1 MANMWI
7 RPRGGI
13 RQGDS
18 LSPALF
24 VLVTAILCIMLRK
37 QMPQTVPML
46 YADDTLIWIPGN
58 LREIGQE
65 LRTLKQAMAQYAK
78 SRGQE
83 MHQGK
88 SKVVLQGEW
97 PETPSHIEGFQ
108 VVQAVRYLGI
118 QLGRATT
125 ESRYAAPLKIFE
137 RKMVFLQSLPLS
149 ESERAKAILTW
160 ACPVFSVAGKVV
172 YPTEGLMKKV
182 DTLGRAVMGIK
193 SWGLTTQILT
203 QRKEQGGADL
213 VMPSV
218 YLRHLHSKYHV
229 KSVLNANCVPK
240 SQQEEFNKWRSP
252 ALSAP
257 LARTMFN
264 WTQLPLQAGM
274 GARGV

>member
-65 LRTLKQAMAQYAK
+65 LKALKQVMAQYAK
-78 SRGQE
+78 NTGQE

-88 SKVVLQGEW
+88 NKVVLQGEW
-97 PETPSHIEGFQ
+97 QETPSHIEGFQ

-118 QLGRATT
+118 QLGKATT
-125 ESRYAAPLKIFE
+125 ESQYAPAAPAAPMKKVE
-137 RKMVFLQSLPLS
+137 RKMVFLQSPPLS
-149 ESERAKAILTW
+149 ESERAR
-160 ACPVFSVAGKVV
+160 AGL
-172 YPTEGLMKKV
+172 YLPGP
-182 DTLGRAVMGIK
+182 AQYFQW
-193 SWGLTTQILT
+193 WGKLCT
-203 QRKEQGGADL
+203 QR
-213 VMPSV
+213 
-218 YLRHLHSKYHV
+218 
-229 KSVLNANCVPK
+229 
-240 SQQEEFNKWRSP
+240 
-252 ALSAP
+252 
-257 LARTMFN
+257 
-264 WTQLPLQAGM
+264 
-274 GARGV
+274 RGS